1 MPPESKPT
9 YDFGPFCLDL
19 GERALRRDGK
29 PIALTPKAFE
39 ILAFLVQNPGHSLAK
54 EEMIRQ
60 VWPGTFVDESNLS
73 QHVFQL
79 RKILG
84 DAPDG
89 RAYIETVPRHGY
101 RFTQDVKRID
111 ATPAGN
117 EAAAAQAAPPAF
129 SGATGARAQPRRII
143 ALTLAAAL
151 AVAAV
156 IFFARN
162 RIWTP
167 ARPETG
173 KVMLAV
179 LPFENL
185 SGDPQQEYISEGLTE
200 EMITQLGS
208 LEPSRLGIIARTS
221 AMQYKDAHK
230 DTRQIARELGVD
242 YILEGSVRRE
252 GDRVRIT
259 AQLIQV
265 KDDTHVWAKNYDRNL
280 RDILTLES
288 DVAGAVA
295 KEVQLRLTPAESARL
310 ANPPATDPRVY
321 ELYLKGRY
329 FWNKRTMDAY
339 AKAIDSFQRA
349 IAADPG
355 YAPAY
360 AGLADAYALLG
371 SSWNPSIPRSQAM
384 PKAKEA
390 ALKAL
395 QLDDSLAEAHTS
407 LAFVKMHFDWDWP
420 GSESE
425 YHRALELNPN
435 YATAHEWYAFWFA
448 SQGKIG
454 EALEQLAFAQ
464 KADPLSLII
473 MADTSEI
480 LGYARRFDSS
490 KAQAER
496 ALELDPNFA
505 PAYMCLAD
513 SHVGTRDY
521 QMAVSDLQK
530 ALALNAGNTWALTKL
545 GVVYALAGDRNKSEA
560 ILQNILNVAKNRDDV
575 AIDAAQMFS
584 VLGEKDQAFAWLEKA
599 FAYREGALI
608 LLNARMEFE
617 PLHADPRYSDFV
629 RRLGILP
636 VEKARQ

>member
-1 MPPESKPT
+1 MPLEPKAV

-39 ILAFLVQNPGHSLAK
+39 ILSLLVQNPGHSLSK
-54 EEMIRQ
+54 EEMMRQ
-60 VWPGTFVDESNLS
+60 VWPNTFVDESNLS

-84 DAPDG
+84 EPPDG
-89 RAYIETVPRHGY
+89 REYIETVPRHGY

-111 ATPAGN
+111 STRAGNDATPA
-117 EAAAAQAAPPAF
+117 QDAPPTF
-129 SGATGARAQPRRII
+129 ARASSAPVKFRRAI
-143 ALTLAAAL
+143 ALSLASAL

-156 IFFARN
+156 IYFTRN

-167 ARPETG
+167 ARPETA

-208 LEPSRLGIIARTS
+208 LEPRRLGVIARTS
-221 AMQYKDAHK
+221 AMQYKDARK

-242 YILEGSVRRE
+242 YILEGSVRRD

-265 KDDTHVWAKNYDRNL
+265 KDETHLWAKDYDRNL

-295 KEVQLRLTPAESARL
+295 REVQLRLTPAVSARL

-321 ELYLKGRY
+321 VLYLKGRY
-329 FWNKRTMDAY
+329 FWNKRTADAY
-339 AKAIDSFQRA
+339 VKAIDSFQQA

-407 LAFVKMHFDWDWP
+407 LAFVKMHYEWDWP
-420 GSESE
+420 GSERE
-425 YHRALELNPN
+425 FNRALELNPN
-435 YATAHEWYAFWFA
+435 YATAHQWYAFWLV
-448 SQGKIG
+448 SQGRIDR
-454 EALEQLAFAQ
+454 ALEQVGFAQ

-473 MADTSEI
+473 MADTAEL
-480 LGYARRFDSS
+480 LGYARRFDAS
-490 KAQAER
+490 KSQAER
-496 ALELDPNFA
+496 TLELDPNFT

-513 SHVGTRDY
+513 SHLGKKEFRT
-521 QMAVSDLQK
+521 AVADLQK
-530 ALALNAGNTWALTKL
+530 ALAVNQGNAWVSAKL
-545 GVVYALAGDRNKSEA
+545 GVAYALASERKKSEA
-560 ILQNILNVAKNRDDV
+560 ILHNLLEQAEHRE
-575 AIDAAQMFS
+575 DAAMNLAQIYS
-584 VLGEKDQAFAWLEKA
+584 VLRERDQAFAWLEKA
-599 FAYREGALI
+599 YQYRDGALI
-608 LLNARMEFE
+608 LLNVRMEFD
-617 PLHADPRYSDFV
+617 PLHADPRYRDLV

-636 VEKARQ
+636 LERAGQ